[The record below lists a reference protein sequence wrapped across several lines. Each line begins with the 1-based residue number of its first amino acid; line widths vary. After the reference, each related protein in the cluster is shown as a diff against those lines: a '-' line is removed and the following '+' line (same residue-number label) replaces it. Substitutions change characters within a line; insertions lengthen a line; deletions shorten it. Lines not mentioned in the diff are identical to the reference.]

1 MWRGTLK
8 CLFAYFGFF
17 LCHSGGMFVLCC
29 CCCCCMK
36 DNASNLT
43 WQLINSPFSI
53 TCANYPRTRWMNPSS
68 LTLVLFMYLHVQ
80 VKWQIIY
87 YSFQYLRFVDKFFSR
102 MKRSFSYLMNQYF
115 GGNLNLNSSGVL
127 LSLFCIDYVE
137 IVLVVVVIQFL
148 SFALLRISFS
158 SLFSFVKDVP

>member
-68 LTLVLFMYLHVQ
+68 LTLILFMYLHVQ

-127 LSLFCIDYVE
+127 LSLFLHWLCRNRSRSRCNPV
-137 IVLVVVVIQFL
+137 
-148 SFALLRISFS
+148 SFFCFTSYLIFK
-158 SLFSFVKDVP
+158 FVFFR